1 MSLLAVLMVCGLM
14 MPVSAEGEKF
24 EVTINGSTETVDND
38 LLTFFANEVQSGDE
52 VTVKFLDNY
61 SSGGFE
67 IKAQNKTGLKVEI
80 DLNGFEWVFND
91 PAVGSSGYET
101 QGIHIEK
108 GNTFKFKN
116 GTLKVSDNATGIKM
130 FIQNYCNLTLENVDV
145 VCNIPDGY
153 AISNNNGELIL
164 LGDSSITNENGYAFD
179 VYYWPQSYVD
189 GVKVHIDTTGTIKG
203 DIEVTASSGTPAGEY
218 KSSLTIDNVNFDGV
232 FEVVEDAKENVTIN
246 SGSFKED
253 VTEYVPEGKASV
265 KVDGTYYVGDA
276 ETVAEKVESAT
287 TAVVVLKGLEEVTVS
302 ENVLVINM
310 TGSSINVNGETL
322 GDRSEMY
329 APAKPEEEPSKEETT
344 TPSISC
350 AGEKDKNCDGVITC
364 DEEMGDGWTWNNAK
378 GVCEYTGTTSNTYTV
393 VNTAVK

>member
-1 MSLLAVLMVCGLM
+1 MPPAKGFAEMKDSGILGCGSIPSHWETIPLKYVALLDGKVDVSNIAPEDMVSFAPMECVRNDKRIPRTALK
-14 MPVSAEGEKF
+14 SKD
-24 EVTINGSTETVDND
+24 NGT
-38 LLTFFANEVQSGDE
+38 
-52 VTVKFLDNY
+52 Y
-61 SSGGFE
+61 SSFCNGDIAIAKVTPCFE
-67 IKAQNKTGLKVEI
+67 
-80 DLNGFEWVFND
+80 NG
-91 PAVGSSGYET
+91 
-101 QGIHIEK
+101 
-108 GNTFKFKN
+108 
-116 GTLKVSDNATGIKM
+116 
-130 FIQNYCNLTLENVDV
+130 
-145 VCNIPDGY
+145 NICMME
-153 AISNNNGELIL
+153 SL
-164 LGDSSITNENGYAFD
+164 ENGYAFD
-179 VYYWPQSYVD
+179 VYYWPESYVD
-189 GVKVHIDTTGTIKG
+189 GVKVHINTTGTIKG
-203 DIEVTASSGTPAGEY
+203 DIAVTASSGTPAGEY
-218 KSSLTIDNVNFDGV
+218 KSSLTIDNVNFEGKFV
-232 FEVVEDAKENVTIN
+232 QVVEDAKENVTIN

-253 VTEYVPEGKASV
+253 VTKYVPEGKASV

-287 TAVVVLKGLEEVTVS
+287 TAVVVWKGLEEVTVS

>member
-1 MSLLAVLMVCGLM
+1 MKKLLMTLLAVLMVCGLI

-24 EVTINGSTETVDND
+24 EVTRNGDTKKVTD
-38 LLTFFANEVQSGDE
+38 LLTYFANEVQSGDE

-80 DLNGFEWVFND
+80 DLNGFEWVFSD

-116 GTLKVSDNATGIKM
+116 GTLKVSDDATGVKM

-153 AISNNNGELIL
+153 AISNNNGELNL

-179 VYYWPQSYVD
+179 VYYWPESYVD

-218 KSSLTIDNVNFDGV
+218 KSSLTIDNVNFDGKI
-232 FEVVEDAKENVTIN
+232 EVVEDAKKKVTVN
-246 SGSFKED
+246 SGSFKEN
-253 VTEYVPEGKASV
+253 VTEYVP
-265 KVDGTYYVGDA
+265 
-276 ETVAEKVESAT
+276 
-287 TAVVVLKGLEEVTVS
+287 
-302 ENVLVINM
+302 
-310 TGSSINVNGETL
+310 
-322 GDRSEMY
+322 
-329 APAKPEEEPSKEETT
+329 
-344 TPSISC
+344 
-350 AGEKDKNCDGVITC
+350 
-364 DEEMGDGWTWNNAK
+364 
-378 GVCEYTGTTSNTYTV
+378 
-393 VNTAVK
+393 